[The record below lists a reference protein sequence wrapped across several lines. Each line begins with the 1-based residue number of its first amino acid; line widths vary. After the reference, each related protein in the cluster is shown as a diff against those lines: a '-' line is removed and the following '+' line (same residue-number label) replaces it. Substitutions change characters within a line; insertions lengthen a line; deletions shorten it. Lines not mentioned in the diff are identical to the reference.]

1 MVLPLPA
8 TTCAQHK
15 QTHSN
20 MATVGD
26 RQRRKFDVKFKEQVL
41 QYAREHSGVKAAKH
55 FNVDPRQIRYWKKQ
69 QNELSGAEKSRAR
82 LSGGGRK
89 KVSEDLETELIEW
102 IHDMRQKHNRVS
114 RKMIQIKAREL
125 Y

>member
-82 LSGGGRK
+82 LSGRGEEK
-89 KVSEDLETELIEW
+89 
-102 IHDMRQKHNRVS
+102 RQ
-114 RKMIQIKAREL
+114 
-125 Y
+125 